1 MITLITRSYTY
12 VFVKKGK
19 VIRKEVETEHVKIG
33 TGLNLDTGM
42 KLGKD
47 GVKMEFL
54 GFGFSAGKDG
64 TGVKLP
70 FFDMKV
76 KK

>member
-1 MITLITRSYTY
+1 M
-12 VFVKKGK
+12 
-19 VIRKEVETEHVKIG
+19 ETEHVKIG

-42 KLGKD
+42 KLGRD

-64 TGVKLP
+64 TGFKLP

>member
-1 MITLITRSYTY
+1 M
-12 VFVKKGK
+12 
-19 VIRKEVETEHVKIG
+19 ETEHVTIG

-42 KLGKD
+42 KLGRD

-64 TGVKLP
+64 SGFKLP
-70 FFDMKV
+70 FFDMKF